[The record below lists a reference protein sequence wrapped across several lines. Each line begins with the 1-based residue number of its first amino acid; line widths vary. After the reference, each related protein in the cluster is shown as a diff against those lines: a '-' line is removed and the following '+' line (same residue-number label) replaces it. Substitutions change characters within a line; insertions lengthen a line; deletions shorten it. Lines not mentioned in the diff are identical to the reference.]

1 MSIFN
6 FKIRNFKIVY
16 LGGKPLKKIIDR
28 KSVSAPRKYNEV
40 FRKIKIKKMRFQVQK
55 YEKYLNSKN
64 DLKKSLGAF
73 INEL

>member
-16 LGGKPLKKIIDR
+16 LGGKRLQKIIDR
-28 KSVSAPRKYNEV
+28 KSVSAPRKSTEV
-40 FRKIKIKKMRFQVQK
+40 FRKIQIKKMRFQVQK
-55 YEKYLNSKN
+55 YEKNLNSKN